1 MASEWN
7 SPGSPLREAFE
18 AAEEKKA
25 LDITVLDVKEA
36 AGFTDHFLICTGTSS
51 RQIQTICDE
60 VERRLTLAGLRPLHV
75 EGYNHAEWILMDY
88 VDFVVHI
95 FSERARS
102 FYDLERLWRN
112 ARRVNREQRGSRGQ
126 AAGTS
131 QD

>member
-1 MASEWN
+1 MPEKWN
-7 SPGSPLREAFE
+7 SPGAPLQQAVE

-25 LDITVLDVKEA
+25 LEITVLDVREA
-36 AGFTDHFLICTGTSS
+36 AGFTDHFLICTGASS
-51 RQIQTICDE
+51 RQMQTISDSIDE
-60 VERRLTLAGLRPLHV
+60 RLGRIGLHPLHV

-112 ARRVNREQRGSRGQ
+112 ARRLNREQARSGAKSTTNIG
-126 AAGTS
+126 G
-131 QD
+131 

>member
-1 MASEWN
+1 M
-7 SPGSPLREAFE
+7 REAFE

-25 LDITVLDVKEA
+25 LDIAVLDVREA

-51 RQIQTICDE
+51 RQIQAICDE
-60 VERRLTLAGLRPLHV
+60 VERRLRLAGLRLIHV

-112 ARRVNREQRGSRGQ
+112 ARRVNREQARGSRAQ
-126 AAGTS
+126 AAGNS
-131 QD
+131 PE